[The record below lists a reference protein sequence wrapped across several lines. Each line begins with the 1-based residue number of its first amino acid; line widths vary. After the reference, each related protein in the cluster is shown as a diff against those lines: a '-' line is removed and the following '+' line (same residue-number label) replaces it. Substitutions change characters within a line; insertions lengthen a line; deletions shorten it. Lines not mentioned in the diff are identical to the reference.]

1 MCREMSWKLKF
12 GKCLNTWL
20 CSTLLEK
27 LYLCLETTHLKA
39 SWISELAVFI
49 LVCQSNFTRS
59 LKRLFES
66 SWFGASKGINLSK
79 SG

>member
-12 GKCLNTWL
+12 GKFLNTWL

-39 SWISELAVFI
+39 SWISELAAFI
-49 LVCQSNFTRS
+49 LRS
-59 LKRLFES
+59 IL
-66 SWFGASKGINLSK
+66 
-79 SG
+79 